1 MLENFLKRVSSG
13 LANFACLV
21 LVLVMITTFADVVGR
36 YFFNSP
42 VTFAVELI
50 QLGMGLLV
58 LFGLA
63 ITTLERGHI
72 AVDILESVVPKFVG
86 DLFALVAAICG
97 VIFITLIA
105 WRLLDR
111 GINFLGD
118 GLATDVLFLPVWP
131 VVLLMAFAASIAAII
146 ALGQLFLPGLKE
158 IRPASILDT
167 ED

>member
-1 MLENFLKRVSSG
+1 MFLKRMSNA
-13 LANFACLV
+13 LAAFACFI
-21 LVLVMITTFADVVGR
+21 LVLVMLLTFFDVVGR
-36 YFFNSP
+36 YFFNAP

-72 AVDILESVVPKFVG
+72 AVDIMESLVPKFVQRI
-86 DLFALVAAICG
+86 FAFVAALSG
-97 VIFITLIA
+97 ALFISLIT
-105 WRLLDR
+105 WRLWDR

-118 GLATDVLFLPVWP
+118 GLATDVLFFPVWP
-131 VVLLMAFAASIAAII
+131 VVLLMSFAAAVAAIVAIVQLVFPRLGDDAKTI
-146 ALGQLFLPGLKE
+146 AVDL
-158 IRPASILDT
+158 

>member
-1 MLENFLKRVSSG
+1 MSPILKRVSDV
-13 LANFACLV
+13 LAVCACLA
-21 LVLVMITTFADVVGR
+21 LVFIMVITFVDVVGR
-36 YFFNSP
+36 YFFNAP

-72 AVDILESVVPKFVG
+72 AVDVIDTLVSVSVRRIL
-86 DLFALVAAICG
+86 AAIAALGG
-97 VIFITLIA
+97 VLFISLMA
-105 WRLLDR
+105 WRLWDR

-131 VVLLMAFAASIAAII
+131 VVMLMAFATSVAAVVAFVQVIKPRTG
-146 ALGQLFLPGLKE
+146 AP
-158 IRPASILDT
+158 D
-167 ED
+167 

>member
-1 MLENFLKRVSSG
+1 MGGLLNRVSNG
-13 LANFACLV
+13 LAAFACLI
-21 LVLVMITTFADVVGR
+21 LVVVMMTTFVDVIGR

-72 AVDILESVVPKFVG
+72 AVDIVESMVPETVRK
-86 DLFALVAAICG
+86 LFAIIAALSG
-97 VIFITLIA
+97 VIFISLIA
-105 WRLLDR
+105 WRLWDR
-111 GINFLGD
+111 GINFFGD

-131 VVLLMAFAASIAAII
+131 VVLLMAFAAGVAAIVAI
-146 ALGQLFLPGLKE
+146 GQLFMPSIGAERPTLP
-158 IRPASILDT
+158 LDL

>member
-1 MLENFLKRVSSG
+1 MGFLQRVSNG
-13 LANFACLV
+13 LAAFACLV
-21 LVLVMITTFADVVGR
+21 LIIVMTTTFVDVVGR

-42 VTFAVELI
+42 VTFAVEII

-72 AVDILESVVPKFVG
+72 AVDIVESMVPQTIRKF
-86 DLFALVAAICG
+86 FALIAALSG
-97 VIFITLIA
+97 AVFISLIA
-105 WRLLDR
+105 WRLWDR
-111 GINFLGD
+111 GIQFFSD

-131 VVLLMAFAASIAAII
+131 VVLLMAFAAGVAAIVAI
-146 ALGQLFLPGLKE
+146 GQLFIPSIGSDSPTLP
-158 IRPASILDT
+158 LDL